1 MRENVGTW
9 DAFLRSSMGAMLLGL
24 GIVNKSKNLICVG
37 AMELATG
44 ITRWCPVFELF
55 GINTVE
61 ENNWY
66 RENGDDDEFS
76 IPSPS

>member
-24 GIVNKSKNLICVG
+24 GIVNKSKSLIWVG

-55 GINTVE
+55 GINTAGDEDWYIEDNE
-61 ENNWY
+61 EEY
-66 RENGDDDEFS
+66 S

>member
-1 MRENVGTW
+1 MMRENVGTW

-24 GIVNKSKNLICVG
+24 GIVNKSKSLICVG

-55 GINTVE
+55 GINTAE
-61 ENNWY
+61 EDFY
-66 RENGDDDEFS
+66 FEEDEEEIS